1 MNDGRHGAAGQPR
14 PRQSA
19 TARNVQALGS
29 DAPSRVK
36 TQDKRVSTAAAPTLR
51 HQCIQCMDAVCRH
64 EPLTLETVQVLGAAW
79 GSSEADRLTGYHRA
93 TARAHRAGGT
103 RTNDTI

>member
-1 MNDGRHGAAGQPR
+1 MMGVTAQRGSRGHASQPL
-14 PRQSA
+14 PVMSKHLGLMLRQE
-19 TARNVQALGS
+19 
-29 DAPSRVK
+29 SRL
-36 TQDKRVSTAAAPTLR
+36 KRVSTAAAPTLR

-93 TARAHRAGGT
+93 TARARRAGGT